1 MLSFQHLDIQV
12 TGPRAAVFR
21 DAIVEL
27 LEMELGSALTPQAGI
42 FWTNSTSI
50 LFCTVHT
57 AHRRVKCFKKPAAS
71 NVDRLQPYHLQQKP
85 QSPAR

>member
-27 LEMELGSALTPQAGI
+27 LEMELGSALTPQVKAGFQAI
-42 FWTNSTSI
+42 LNYSAGAMIYVRREYSDRIQLLRTSW
-50 LFCTVHT
+50 L
-57 AHRRVKCFKKPAAS
+57 AAAWLS
-71 NVDRLQPYHLQQKP
+71 MY
-85 QSPAR
+85 